1 MRYKAV
7 IIDDNVNTVKSL
19 LVSIDWASLDI
30 EIAGTAYDGLTGSE
44 LIRRKKPDIIITDIN
59 MPEMNGL
66 QMIELIN
73 YNDKNPK
80 VIIITGYDKFHY
92 ARRAIKLSVFDYILK
107 PIDDNEL
114 RLSIDRA
121 KLSLESDLSQSRL
134 QEQLKSNNRKVRLL
148 SCLTAPHSETSI
160 QKPES
165 ENVSMYFL
173 ILGQCNEGISRPLLE
188 RISYENYPVNLSVVS
203 VIFEDYLVIFCEL
216 IHEDPA
222 WQKYAKNVASK
233 LLSHSPYINIAVSG
247 FHNSYS
253 EIRKAF
259 FESKKVFMSQ
269 TILTK
274 KQQIAFHEEDKLARY
289 PSLADSEEAL
299 EKVIIE
305 DLNTE
310 SYEHLNSV
318 LVKYTDGSIESI
330 RTLLMIFSLKVLDRR
345 LRQSV
350 WPESIDRLIYGI
362 SKINSISEI
371 KQWYMDYINEINTI
385 LNKEMSL
392 HKLIKDVQN
401 YIRLYA
407 SGGLTLKSTAA
418 KFKISPNYLSSLIHK
433 ETGKTYQQHILEAKM
448 EVAKQMLDDT
458 RIKIEDIGY
467 SIGYENYI
475 SFYKTF
481 KTLEGLT
488 PSEYR
493 FRSRN

>member
-1 MRYKAV
+1 M
-7 IIDDNVNTVKSL
+7 
-19 LVSIDWASLDI
+19 
-30 EIAGTAYDGLTGSE
+30 
-44 LIRRKKPDIIITDIN
+44 
-59 MPEMNGL
+59 
-66 QMIELIN
+66 
-73 YNDKNPK
+73 
-80 VIIITGYDKFHY
+80 
-92 ARRAIKLSVFDYILK
+92 
-107 PIDDNEL
+107 
-114 RLSIDRA
+114 
-121 KLSLESDLSQSRL
+121 
-134 QEQLKSNNRKVRLL
+134 
-148 SCLTAPHSETSI
+148 
-160 QKPES
+160 
-165 ENVSMYFL
+165 
-173 ILGQCNEGISRPLLE
+173 
-188 RISYENYPVNLSVVS
+188 
-203 VIFEDYLVIFCEL
+203 